1 MVSLKHRHFKGSV
14 AKENVGFKIYM
25 FRAQEW
31 PTFHKRGFQFQTHGK
46 PQKAFYY
53 HRKEKFAWT
62 SAAKQINFRKHFDT
76 RQKFFLQNFLND
88 TMGEEESPVLV
99 RKRSCIKRGERKK
112 SECSSA

>member
-14 AKENVGFKIYM
+14 AKENVGSVLKFTCLGHRSAPLSIK
-25 FRAQEW
+25 E
-31 PTFHKRGFQFQTHGK
+31 GFTHGK